1 MVGVPILTALLHG
14 AAGSWD
20 EVAMLALSALI
31 GIALAVMLGKKD
43 KKKS

>member
-1 MVGVPILTALLHG
+1 MVAVPILTALLHG

-20 EVAMLALSALI
+20 EVALLALSALI
-31 GIALAVMLGKKD
+31 GVALAMMLGGRG

>member
-1 MVGVPILTALLHG
+1 VLLTVLLHG

-20 EVAMLALSALI
+20 EIALLGLSVLI
-31 GIALAVMLGKKD
+31 GVALAYFLGMS